1 MHETHSDIRVRF
13 LVEADE
19 KKGKAGKY
27 IVFNSSERKLVVMKK
42 MERDVFV
49 GWVVV
54 LLVILVHVLITVSLG
69 NSYFAES
76 SLNRM
81 LWFSSFPAFLITFV
95 AAFFLKTN
103 TMMLAI
109 RRGLLWTIELMV
121 AFTLLAWLFRSFEG
135 LYASAGLYWLF
146 GAVLIGPIFY
156 VMAFRRQHTKRIR
169 TP

>member
-1 MHETHSDIRVRF
+1 M
-13 LVEADE
+13 EAEE
-19 KKGKAGKY
+19 KSEKAGKY
-27 IVFNSSERKLVVMKK
+27 LVFNSLERELVVMRK

-49 GWVVV
+49 GWMVV
-54 LLVILVHVLITVSLG
+54 LLVILVHFLITVSLG

-81 LWFSSFPAFLITFV
+81 LWLSSFPAFLIAFV
-95 AAFFLKTN
+95 AAFFQKTN
-103 TMMLAI
+103 TILLAV
-109 RRGLLWTIELMV
+109 RRGLLWTVELIV
-121 AFTLLAWLFRSFEG
+121 AFTVLAWVFRSFEG
-135 LYASAGLYWLF
+135 LYANAGLYWLF

>member
-1 MHETHSDIRVRF
+1 
-13 LVEADE
+13 
-19 KKGKAGKY
+19 
-27 IVFNSSERKLVVMKK
+27 MKK

-49 GWVVV
+49 GWIVVV
-54 LLVILVHVLITVSLG
+54 LVLLMHFLITVSLG

-81 LWFSSFPAFLITFV
+81 LWLSSFPAFLIAFV
-95 AAFFLKTN
+95 AAFFQKTN
-103 TMMLAI
+103 TVFLAV

-121 AFTLLAWLFRSFEG
+121 AFTILAWVFRSFEG
-135 LYASAGLYWLF
+135 LYANAGLYWLF

-156 VMAFRRQHTKRIR
+156 MMAFRRQHSKRIR